1 MSSASSLLVWGI
13 QSPLPCSYL
22 DPIIPLN
29 YNSREEKKP
38 QQRSGNRN
46 SDRIDRVRA
55 RRINAR
61 SATRRYPI
69 REEETTK
76 KKRGEKREARGLR
89 APACVCSCSWIVSPL
104 ALLLLDRL
112 SRLLFLDRFSCLLLL
127 DRLSRLLFL
136 DSLFCWI
143 VFPAC
148 VCSCSC
154 LL

>member
-13 QSPLPCSYL
+13 KSPLPCSYL

-29 YNSREEKKP
+29 YNSREEKKS

-76 KKRGEKREARGLR
+76 KKRGEEKGSARI
-89 APACVCSCSWIVSPL
+89 ACPRVR
-104 ALLLLDRL
+104 LLLLMDRL
-112 SRLLFLDRFSCLLLL
+112 PPRPAAPGSSLSPAIPRSFLLPPVPGS
-127 DRLSRLLFL
+127 
-136 DSLFCWI
+136 SLPPP
-143 VFPAC
+143 VPG
-148 VCSCSC
+148 
-154 LL
+154 